1 MKCEES
7 NENFEEALFQLRNT
21 PRIDSK
27 FSPNQLFFKRNVRDN
42 LPSLD
47 SNTKIEDSDQKDAER
62 RKQKEGMKYL
72 SRYDHNKTLDEFKK
86 HDKVWIYDMKSE
98 KYSIPCTI
106 NFIREKGKR
115 YYVTDRHNNS

>member
-42 LPSLD
+42 LPSLN

-62 RKQKEGMKYL
+62 RKQKERMKYL
-72 SRYDHNKTLDEFKK
+72 KRRTDNRDIETKPEHKNEYKHKQETEKTYPRYNLRNKIKRVTFNPIIE
-86 HDKVWIYDMKSE
+86 Y
-98 KYSIPCTI
+98 KY
-106 NFIREKGKR
+106 
-115 YYVTDRHNNS
+115 